1 MKITDEQYEL
11 VAAYIKDEL
20 KGEVLTDFEA
30 TLVKNEALLEEV
42 AFQKSILSALRLNVT
57 ADTLQQA
64 TVDNL
69 LEDKTL
75 HPQIEVIQNNIQQ
88 ARIDN
93 INRQRRI
100 RRWLMGLAIAACVVL
115 VSTVGLKKYL
125 NGQLDRDMANVAA
138 TVERE
143 RAPLTKGVK
152 DVSARRSIIEHK
164 LNRAEAAFK
173 KGDWAATTYV
183 FDTLRNQYKYNSVEM
198 NFCEGIIF
206 YNKKEYGK
214 SIKKLESIDLEEAKL
229 FCEIRHFLALSYLK
243 TKNKPKAKEQYKI
256 LSENSQKCNKQAIK
270 QLKKYF
276 IL

>member
-115 VSTVGLKKYL
+115 VSTVG
-125 NGQLDRDMANVAA
+125 N
-138 TVERE
+138 
-143 RAPLTKGVK
+143 
-152 DVSARRSIIEHK
+152 
-164 LNRAEAAFK
+164 
-173 KGDWAATTYV
+173 
-183 FDTLRNQYKYNSVEM
+183 
-198 NFCEGIIF
+198 
-206 YNKKEYGK
+206 
-214 SIKKLESIDLEEAKL
+214 
-229 FCEIRHFLALSYLK
+229 
-243 TKNKPKAKEQYKI
+243 
-256 LSENSQKCNKQAIK
+256 
-270 QLKKYF
+270 
-276 IL
+276 